1 MKLNANKQAK
11 AAEIFHEITGYT
23 IEEYNDFL
31 VVEYNKQ
38 KEEFKE
44 EFEEEFGEMILD
56 GYTVSTPIAETM
68 TYERFKE
75 LMGQMSEMVGV
86 GSSYSNFER
95 YGKKKVNL

>member
-1 MKLNANKQAK
+1 
-11 AAEIFHEITGYT
+11 
-23 IEEYNDFL
+23 
-31 VVEYNKQ
+31 
-38 KEEFKE
+38 
-44 EFEEEFGEMILD
+44 MILD

-95 YGKKKVNL
+95 YGKEELTYENAIKNMNLVKKDKVGTYARNFSDYKGIVLGLFPAFLVVSFP